1 MNCRR
6 CHHTDEIHKSTTST
20 ESILRRGACQIPD
33 CTCNQFL
40 DAFEEIDDEQ
50 LQSYIGNKGCK
61 DMDKHAP
68 KEEMIKDLENI
79 LAKINALE
87 VNAKDEE
94 SKANVK
100 ILRKLTEGQIHSIN
114 EFDHLKKAIDL
125 LTMQLFD
132 VKDKINSK

>member
-1 MNCRR
+1 
-6 CHHTDEIHKSTTST
+6 
-20 ESILRRGACQIPD
+20 
-33 CTCNQFL
+33 
-40 DAFEEIDDEQ
+40 
-50 LQSYIGNKGCK
+50 
-61 DMDKHAP
+61 MDKHAP

-87 VNAKDEE
+87 VTAKDEE
-94 SKANVK
+94 AKANVK
-100 ILRKLTEGQIHSIN
+100 ISRKLTEGQIHSIN